1 MLGYCFF
8 GDIMGSYMRSFI
20 ILLKKIGLQ
29 KIVAILIAV
38 VLIGIAF
45 TYLAKTPKDSTKEYQ
60 TLVDQTKYQVLI
72 PKLEKIIAENP
83 DDINSRELL
92 AAAYIQKAESE
103 PNTSREDLL
112 KSLSLLTKNTYLDK
126 NRDESF
132 RLLGVANFYL
142 NDIATAE
149 RNFAKA
155 TSINPSNLDA
165 QAGLGM
171 IYEKR
176 NESAKVF
183 GLYNN
188 ILKKNSGHE
197 MANLGIARYYMSIGD
212 ANKAV
217 QHAKDVLSSSKNNSS
232 LGEANHIL
240 GTAMMTYNRPV
251 EALLYFR
258 DSVKYRPENVH
269 SWVMLGEANVEAYK
283 IAPKFERANYI
294 QGATEAGTKAL
305 SLNPK
310 YIYAHTLLYKVNL
323 LQNKYEEANAIAKT
337 IVGLLPRDTQLGKE
351 EKAQYLKYYSG
362 EITNVKIKSIK
373 ASELIKN

>member
-1 MLGYCFF
+1 MLRYCFF
-8 GDIMGSYMRSFI
+8 GDIIGSYMRSFI

-38 VLIGIAF
+38 VFIGIAF

-232 LGEANHIL
+232 IGEANHIL

>member
-29 KIVAILIAV
+29 KIVAILIAA

>member
-1 MLGYCFF
+1 
-8 GDIMGSYMRSFI
+8 MGSYMRSFI

>member
-142 NDIATAE
+142 NDIVTAE

>member
-1 MLGYCFF
+1 MLRYCFF
-8 GDIMGSYMRSFI
+8 GDIIGSYMRSFI

-232 LGEANHIL
+232 IGEANHIL